1 MLVLI
6 NNQWQSLNTLSGYAV
21 GTALLVQSQSANR
34 VYVKQQT
41 AQPSERS
48 LDGVTLSNSDLWQ
61 VTSGSLNTWVKVDD
75 TSGQLFVEVL

>member
-41 AQPSERS
+41 AQPSESS

-75 TSGQLFVEVL
+75 TAGQLFVEVL